1 MKLVNRLS
9 FYFFDTCASTQINRV
24 RDRAR
29 FSFGTN
35 SERACLTVCY
45 FFSLH
50 KTNRWDEILW
60 VVDRVFYNIKD
71 YEKFEKVIWL
81 TLM

>member
-9 FYFFDTCASTQINRV
+9 FYLFDTCASPQINRV

-45 FFSLH
+45 FSSLQQ
-50 KTNRWDEILW
+50 NEAL
-60 VVDRVFYNIKD
+60 
-71 YEKFEKVIWL
+71 L
-81 TLM
+81 